1 MDDLNDFAS
10 EDIDDQFGID
20 SDNDLVDDESDPISA
35 DLFFEAIRELFP
47 SAQVG
52 GASNSEKQ
60 MTPERLQKHLQE
72 HPKTRKKH
80 AKKEKELRNIVLRAA
95 ECGYAD
101 VMRQALPMLDEVRR
115 RLKQNPESKS
125 VLNFCE
131 GKGGGSPPWNKQV

>member
-1 MDDLNDFAS
+1 MNVIYGVRSKRDMDDEFDLNDFAS

-60 MTPERLQKHLQE
+60 MTSERVQKQGRLSSLHSTNVPEWL
-72 HPKTRKKH
+72 
-80 AKKEKELRNIVLRAA
+80 
-95 ECGYAD
+95 
-101 VMRQALPMLDEVRR
+101 
-115 RLKQNPESKS
+115 SKLC
-125 VLNFCE
+125 VYTN
-131 GKGGGSPPWNKQV
+131 